1 MPAPDAPR
9 DKEEKAKVTL
19 YVTPE
24 TEWRLRMHSL
34 IEKRGP
40 SEIVEEMLDAL
51 IPRYKVIVDNSGKKA
66 GAA

>member
-1 MPAPDAPR
+1 MPAPDAP
-9 DKEEKAKVTL
+9 KGKAKLTP

-34 IEKRGP
+34 IEKVGP
-40 SEIVEEMLDAL
+40 SVIVEEMLDAF